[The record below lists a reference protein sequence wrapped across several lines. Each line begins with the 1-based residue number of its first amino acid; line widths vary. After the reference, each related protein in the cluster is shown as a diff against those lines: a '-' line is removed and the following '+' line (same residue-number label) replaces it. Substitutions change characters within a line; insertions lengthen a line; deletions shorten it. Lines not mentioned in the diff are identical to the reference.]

1 MNINITKTMI
11 EAAEEAYAEHRAPQ
25 RWDGPPWGEAGQMN
39 HRKAIR
45 AALEAGFKIAAQP
58 KLVIQ
63 AANSPM
69 GGLYLKGPRSPAEV
83 RRRGYGFTKD
93 IAEAW
98 PFDTPGKASRKR
110 HAVARHMSW
119 SLDKLEVKSV

>member
-1 MNINITKTMI
+1 MTHVLQIT
-11 EAAEEAYAEHRAPQ
+11 E
-25 RWDGPPWGEAGQMN
+25 GPTRG
-39 HRKAIR
+39 H
-45 AALEAGFKIAAQP
+45 
-58 KLVIQ
+58 
-63 AANSPM
+63 
-69 GGLYLKGPRSPAEV
+69 YLKGPRLPAEV

-119 SLDKLEVKSV
+119 TLNKLEVKSV